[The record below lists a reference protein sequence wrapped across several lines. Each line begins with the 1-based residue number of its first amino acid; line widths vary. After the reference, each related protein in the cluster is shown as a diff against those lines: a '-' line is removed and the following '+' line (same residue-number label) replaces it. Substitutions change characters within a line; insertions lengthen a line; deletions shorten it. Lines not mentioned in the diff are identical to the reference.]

1 MSQSPF
7 CRPLQVVTVL
17 LGVLGTLGCATSS
30 MTHQAPFTEQL
41 DSATLAG
48 GYGASAA
55 PNVPDQVVQP
65 RRGGSDVPMW
75 PNRILTALAGG
86 VLGAGLGFFASQV
99 VRGDWDEGADQPSIH
114 RPLWAAAAGAA
125 GFAAGMSFPL
135 SWRAHAPSPQPALA
149 PHGSVITAEEIHDVF
164 AMDAYEAVRLL
175 RPQWLVPRPPTIIG
189 QDPSEVLAVYLDD
202 TRLGGIE
209 QLRGLNAFDIG
220 SIRFVGTAEAT
231 TRWGVGNPYGAIQ
244 VVTRE

>member
-1 MSQSPF
+1 
-7 CRPLQVVTVL
+7 VVTVL

-149 PHGSVITAEEIHDVF
+149 PHGPVITAEEIHDVS

-220 SIRFVGTAEAT
+220 SIRFVSTAEAT